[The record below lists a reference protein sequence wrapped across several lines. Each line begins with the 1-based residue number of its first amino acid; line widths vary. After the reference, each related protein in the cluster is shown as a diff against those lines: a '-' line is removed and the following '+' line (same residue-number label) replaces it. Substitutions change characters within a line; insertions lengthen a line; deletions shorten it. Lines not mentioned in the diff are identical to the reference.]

1 MNVGPAIPQFL
12 SESILMKPKLNYSVN
27 PPARRLEAGLRPFVL
42 IASFAVLS
50 ACVQGGA
57 QEAAPAAPGPVTVE
71 AVTVQDKPYSLSVEL
86 PGRIEAIRVAEVRA
100 RVAGIVLSRNFIE
113 GADVKAGQILLQI
126 DPAPFKAALNRAQGE
141 LARAEA
147 SLSETETV
155 VRRYAPLVKID
166 AVSQQDFD
174 AAKAAHNV
182 ARAARQSAAAEVE
195 TAKLNLDYATV
206 RAPISGRIG
215 RAMATEGA
223 LVGQNETTLLA
234 TIQQIDTVYVDF
246 RQPVADAIRLRDS
259 MAQGKLTQEG
269 GASPNIT
276 VAVDGSD
283 KKRDGKLMFSD
294 ITVDRGTG
302 DIALRGQ
309 VPNSDNLL
317 LPGMYVRVKVS
328 LGTAPNAILVPQR
341 AVQRNANGQAQV
353 LVVGKD
359 DTAEVRAVQTGEMQ
373 GAQWLIRQ
381 GLQSG
386 DRVIVGGNATAGRKV
401 NVAAAAGKPR
411 S

>member
-1 MNVGPAIPQFL
+1 M
-12 SESILMKPKLNYSVN
+12 
-27 PPARRLEAGLRPFVL
+27 
-42 IASFAVLS
+42 LS
-50 ACVQGGA
+50 ACGQGNVPEVA
-57 QEAAPAAPGPVTVE
+57 SASAPGPVTVQTI
-71 AVTVQDKPYSLSVEL
+71 TVQAEPFAQTVEL
-86 PGRIEAIRVAEVRA
+86 PGRIEATRVAEVRA
-100 RVAGIVLSRNFIE
+100 RVAGIVLSRSFTE
-113 GADVKAGQILLQI
+113 GADVKAGQVLFQI
-126 DPAPFKAALNRAQGE
+126 DPAPLKAALNRAQGG

-147 SLSETETV
+147 SLSDTETV
-155 VRRYAPLVKID
+155 VRRYEPLVKIE

-174 AAKAAHNV
+174 AAKAALNV
-182 ARAARQSAAAEVE
+182 ARAARQTAAAEVE

-234 TIQQIDTVYVDF
+234 TIQQIDPVYVDF
-246 RQPVADAIRLRDS
+246 RQPVADAVRMRDA
-259 MAQGKLTQEG
+259 MAQGQLTREG
-269 GASPNIT
+269 GAVPTISVT
-276 VAVDGSD
+276 VEGSD

-302 DIALRGQ
+302 NIALRGQ
-309 VPNSDNLL
+309 VQNTDNLL
-317 LPGMYVRVKVS
+317 LPGMYVRVAVS
-328 LGTAPNAILVPQR
+328 VGTAPNAILVPQR

-359 DTAEVRAVQTGEMQ
+359 GTAEVRTVQTGEMQ

-386 DRVIVGGNATAGRKV
+386 DRVIVGGGATAGVKV
-401 NVAAAAGKPR
+401 TVAAATEKAR